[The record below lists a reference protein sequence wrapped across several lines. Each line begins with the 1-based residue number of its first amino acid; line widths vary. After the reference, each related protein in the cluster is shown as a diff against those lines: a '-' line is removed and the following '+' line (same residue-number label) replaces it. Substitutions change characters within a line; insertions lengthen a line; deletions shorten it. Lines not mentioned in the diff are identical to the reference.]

1 MDTQNA
7 YSRADNVAGVHHPIG
22 QHAQHHPD
30 ALAVH
35 EATTGRRLTY
45 RDLWNLAGSVA
56 ARLTAAGVG
65 PGDACGI
72 ALDRSADL
80 VVAMLA
86 VARTG
91 ARYVPLDNG
100 APSLRSAAQLTGTAA
115 SAVIGAPGDVARVQ
129 ALAPGLPVIEVV
141 RECAG
146 DAPGPSHASG
156 PDDALYVN
164 FTSGTSGLPKAVVV
178 PHRAVRRLVEDP
190 TYCTIG
196 PGTRVGNAANPSFDA
211 TTFEI
216 WAALSARAT
225 VVVLPPVVAAGLD
238 GWLELLRTERVDA
251 LFLTTALFHMIAH
264 ERPAAL
270 GALDTLLVGGEA
282 LTPEAARRVL
292 AAGPP
297 KRLVNVYGPTEVT
310 TFATYYDLTPERLDH
325 TDRVPIGHA
334 IQHTTL
340 HVLGPDLLPVP
351 DGERGE
357 LCIGGPGVALGYEG
371 RPDLTA
377 ERFVTVP
384 GSEDLG
390 TLYRTGDVV
399 SRGRDGRLEIF
410 GRLDRQVKVRGF
422 RVELEEIERAAV
434 ASGLVETAVV
444 EKTGEGASAAL
455 VGFVVAAAAHD
466 GLEHVA
472 VVEKLQA
479 ALAEV
484 LPDYML
490 PARWSVLDRLPL
502 GPTGKVDRA
511 ALLAGGAEAETP
523 QPAPAGSAGSVR
535 SADDGLPDADSVA
548 RDVLRLWCEVL
559 DVPDAR
565 ADDNFIASGGN
576 SILAIQLSS
585 RISEAA
591 SVELGPADVLLAA
604 DLTELIDVVR
614 RSMSGSGA
622 GGDDNG

>member
-1 MDTQNA
+1 MDTQTNA
-7 YSRADNVAGVHHPIG
+7 HSRADNVAGVHHPIG
-22 QHAQHHPD
+22 QHAQRHPE

-35 EATTGRRLTY
+35 ETTTGRRLTY
-45 RDLWNLAGSVA
+45 RDLWNLAGSLAV
-56 ARLTAAGVG
+56 RLTAAGVG
-65 PGDACGI
+65 PGEACGI
-72 ALDRSADL
+72 ALDRGADL

-91 ARYVPLDNG
+91 AHYVPLDNG
-100 APSLRSAAQLTGTAA
+100 APSQRSAAQLTEATAR
-115 SAVIGAPGDVARVQ
+115 AVIGAPGDGTRVQ
-129 ALAPGLPVIEVV
+129 ALAPGLPVIEVAH
-141 RECAG
+141 ECG
-146 DAPGPSHASG
+146 VDPLGTSHASG
-156 PDDALYVN
+156 ADDALYVS

-178 PHRAVRRLVEDP
+178 PHRAVRRLVDAP
-190 TYCTIG
+190 TYCAVG
-196 PGTRVGNAANPSFDA
+196 PDTRVGNAANPAFDA

-216 WAALSARAT
+216 WATLSARGT
-225 VVVLPPVVAAGLD
+225 IVVLPPVAAVGLD
-238 GWLELLRTERVDA
+238 DWLRLLRTERVDA

-264 ERPAAL
+264 ERPATM
-270 GALDTLLVGGEA
+270 GVLDTLLVGGEA
-282 LTPEAARRVL
+282 LTPRAARRVL

-297 KRLVNVYGPTEVT
+297 KRLVNVYGPTEAT
-310 TFATYYDLTPERLDH
+310 TFATYYDLTPERLDQL
-325 TDRVPIGHA
+325 DRVPIGHA

-357 LCIGGPGVALGYEG
+357 LCIGGPGVALGYLG

-384 GSEDLG
+384 GLADLG

-399 SRGRDGRLEIF
+399 SRDEEGRIEIF

-434 ASGLVETAVV
+434 ATGLVEAAVV
-444 EKTGEGASAAL
+444 EKTAEGAAAAL
-455 VGFVVAAAAHD
+455 VGFVLPAGD
-466 GLEHVA
+466 DSLEADVLA
-472 VVEKLQA
+472 GKLQA
-479 ALAEV
+479 GLAAV

-490 PARWSVLDRLPL
+490 PARWSVLDRLPI

-511 ALLAGGAEAETP
+511 ALLAGDAGAQTP
-523 QPAPAGSAGSVR
+523 RPASAGST
-535 SADDGLPDADSVA
+535 DGEPPDADPVSG
-548 RDVLRLWCEVL
+548 DVLRLWCEVL

-565 ADDNFIASGGN
+565 VDDNFIASGGN

-591 SVELGPADVLLAA
+591 SVELGPTDVLLAA
-604 DLTELIDVVR
+604 DLTELIDAVR
-614 RSMSGSGA
+614 RSMSGRG
-622 GGDDNG
+622 

>member
-35 EATTGRRLTY
+35 EATTGHRLTY

-86 VARTG
+86 VARAG

-100 APSLRSAAQLTGTAA
+100 APARRSAAQLTDTAA
-115 SAVIGAPGDVARVQ
+115 RAIIGAPGDVARVQ

-146 DAPGPSHASG
+146 DPLGTSHASG
-156 PDDALYVN
+156 LDDALYVN

-178 PHRAVRRLVEDP
+178 PHRAVRRLVDDP
-190 TYCTIG
+190 TYCTLG

-216 WAALSARAT
+216 WATLSARAT

-270 GALDTLLVGGEA
+270 GVLDTLLVGGEA
-282 LTPEAARRVL
+282 LTPEAASRVL

-297 KRLVNVYGPTEVT
+297 KRLVNVYGPTEAT

-434 ASGLVETAVV
+434 ATGLVETAVV
-444 EKTGEGASAAL
+444 EKIAEGASAAL
-455 VGFVVAAAAHD
+455 VGFVVPAGHD
-466 GLEHVA
+466 GLEHAA
-472 VVEKLQA
+472 VVGKLQA

-502 GPTGKVDRA
+502 GSTGKVDRA
-511 ALLAGGAEAETP
+511 ALLAAGAEAGTP
-523 QPAPAGSAGSVR
+523 QPAPAGSA
-535 SADDGLPDADSVA
+535 DDGLPEADTVP

-565 ADDNFIASGGN
+565 VDDNFIASGGN

-591 SVELGPADVLLAA
+591 SVDLGPADVLLAA

-614 RSMSGSGA
+614 RSMSGRG
-622 GGDDNG
+622 

>member
-1 MDTQNA
+1 MDSQNA
-7 YSRADNVAGVHHPIG
+7 YPRTDSVAGVHHAIG
-22 QHAQHHPD
+22 QHARHCPD

-35 EATTGRRLTY
+35 EAATGRRLTY

-72 ALDRSADL
+72 ALDRGADL

-91 ARYVPLDNG
+91 ACYVPLDNG
-100 APSLRSAAQLTGTAA
+100 APARRSAAQLTETAA
-115 SAVIGAPGDVARVQ
+115 RALIGAPGDAARVR

-141 RECAG
+141 REPADG
-146 DAPGPSHASG
+146 SPGTSHAGG
-156 PDDALYVN
+156 PDDPLYVN

-178 PHRAVRRLVEDP
+178 PHRAVRRLVDDP
-190 TYCTIG
+190 VYCTLG

-238 GWLELLRTERVDA
+238 DWLELLRTERVDA
-251 LFLTTALFHMIAH
+251 LFLTTALFHMVAH

-270 GALDTLLVGGEA
+270 GVLDTLLVGGEA
-282 LTPEAARRVL
+282 LTPGAARRVL

-297 KRLVNVYGPTEVT
+297 KRLVNVYGPTEAT
-310 TFATYYDLTPERLDH
+310 TFATYYDLTPERLEDL
-325 TDRVPIGHA
+325 DRVPIGHA

-357 LCIGGPGVALGYEG
+357 LCIGGPGIALGYRG
-371 RPDLTA
+371 RPELTA

-384 GSEDLG
+384 GPEDLG

-399 SRGRDGRLEIF
+399 SRGPGGRLEIF
-410 GRLDRQVKVRGF
+410 GRLDRQVKMRGF
-422 RVELEEIERAAV
+422 RVELEEIELAAV
-434 ASGLVETAVV
+434 ATGLVEAAVV
-444 EKTGEGASAAL
+444 EKAAEGASAAL
-455 VGFVVAAAAHD
+455 VGFVLPADRDDAEPAALV
-466 GLEHVA
+466 GRLRT
-472 VVEKLQA
+472 

-490 PARWSVLDRLPL
+490 PSRWSVLDRLPL

-511 ALLAGGAEAETP
+511 ALLAAGAGAGNPPSPLGG
-523 QPAPAGSAGSVR
+523 PADEGPFRAGSV
-535 SADDGLPDADSVA
+535 SH
-548 RDVLRLWCEVL
+548 DVLRLWCEVL
-559 DVPDAR
+559 DLPDAR
-565 ADDNFIASGGN
+565 VDDNFIASGGN

-591 SVELGPADVLLAA
+591 SVDLGPTDVLLAA
-604 DLTELIDVVR
+604 DLTELIDVVS
-614 RSMSGSGA
+614 RSMSGRG
-622 GGDDNG
+622 

>member
-1 MDTQNA
+1 M
-7 YSRADNVAGVHHPIG
+7 HHPIG

-100 APSLRSAAQLTGTAA
+100 APSRRRAAQLTDTAA
-115 SAVIGAPGDVARVQ
+115 RAVIGAPGDIARVQ

-146 DAPGPSHASG
+146 DPLGTSHASG
-156 PDDALYVN
+156 ADDALYVN

-178 PHRAVRRLVEDP
+178 PHRAVRRLVDDP

-270 GALDTLLVGGEA
+270 GVLDTLLVGGEA

-434 ASGLVETAVV
+434 ATGLVETAVV
-444 EKTGEGASAAL
+444 EKIAEGASAAL
-455 VGFVVAAAAHD
+455 VGFVVPAAAHD
-466 GLEHVA
+466 TLEHAA

-479 ALAEV
+479 ALTEV

-511 ALLAGGAEAETP
+511 ALLAGGAEAGTP
-523 QPAPAGSAGSVR
+523 QPAPAGSAS
-535 SADDGLPDADSVA
+535 SADDGLPDPDSVA

-565 ADDNFIASGGN
+565 VDDNFIASGGN

-591 SVELGPADVLLAA
+591 SVDLGPADVLLAA

-614 RSMSGSGA
+614 RSMSGRGT
-622 GGDDNG
+622 GGHENG

>member
-1 MDTQNA
+1 MDTQTNVH
-7 YSRADNVAGVHHPIG
+7 SRADHVAGVQHPIG
-22 QHAQHHPD
+22 QHAQRHPD
-30 ALAVH
+30 APAVH
-35 EATTGRRLTY
+35 ETTTGRRLTY
-45 RDLWNLAGSVA
+45 RDLWHLAGAVA
-56 ARLTAAGVG
+56 VRLTAAGVR

-72 ALDRSADL
+72 ALDRGADL

-91 ARYVPLDNG
+91 AHYVPLDNG
-100 APSLRSAAQLTGTAA
+100 APAGRSAAQLTGA
-115 SAVIGAPGDVARVQ
+115 SARAVIGAPGDTARVRE
-129 ALAPGLPVIEVV
+129 LAPELPVVEVV
-141 RECAG
+141 REC
-146 DAPGPSHASG
+146 GPDPLGTSHASG

-178 PHRAVRRLVEDP
+178 PHRAVRRLVDAP
-190 TYCTIG
+190 TYCAVG
-196 PGTRVGNAANPSFDA
+196 PGTRVGNAANPAFDA

-216 WAALSARAT
+216 WATLSARGT
-225 VVVLPPVVAAGLD
+225 VVVLPPVAAVGLD
-238 GWLELLRTERVDA
+238 GWLELLRAERVDA

-270 GALDTLLVGGEA
+270 GVLETLLVGGEA
-282 LTPEAARRVL
+282 LLPDAARRVL

-297 KRLVNVYGPTEVT
+297 QRLVNVYGPTEAT
-310 TFATYYDLTPERLDH
+310 TFATYYDLTPERLERL
-325 TDRVPIGHA
+325 DRVPIGHA

-340 HVLGPDLLPVP
+340 HVLGPDLRPVP

-357 LCIGGPGVALGYEG
+357 LCIGGPGVALGYQG

-384 GSEDLG
+384 GRTDPG

-399 SRGRDGRLEIF
+399 SRGEGGRIEIF

-434 ASGLVETAVV
+434 ATGLVEAAVV
-444 EKTGEGASAAL
+444 EKTAEGAAASL
-455 VGFVVAAAAHD
+455 VGFVLPATGD
-466 GLEHVA
+466 SLEPA
-472 VVEKLQA
+472 ERTGKLQA
-479 ALAEV
+479 ALAAV

-511 ALLAGGAEAETP
+511 ALLADDAGAGTP
-523 QPAPAGSAGSVR
+523 RPSADAPA
-535 SADDGLPDADSVA
+535 DGALPDADPVPG
-548 RDVLRLWCEVL
+548 DVLRLWCEVL

-565 ADDNFIASGGN
+565 VDDNFIASGGN

-585 RISEAA
+585 RISEATSA
-591 SVELGPADVLLAA
+591 ELGPADVLLAA
-604 DLTELIDVVR
+604 DLTELIDAVR
-614 RSMSGSGA
+614 RSISCRG
-622 GGDDNG
+622 

>member
-7 YSRADNVAGVHHPIG
+7 HSGADSVAGVHHPIG
-22 QHAQHHPD
+22 RHAQHHPD

-35 EATTGRRLTY
+35 EAATGRRLAY
-45 RDLWNLAGSVA
+45 RELWNLSGSVA
-56 ARLTAAGVG
+56 ERLTAAGVR

-72 ALDRSADL
+72 ALDRGADL

-91 ARYVPLDNG
+91 ARYVPLDNA
-100 APSLRSAAQLTGTAA
+100 APSRRSAAQLADTAA
-115 SAVIGAPGDVARVQ
+115 RALVVAPGDVARAH
-129 ALAPGLPVIEVV
+129 ALAPELPAIEAV
-141 RECAG
+141 RACA
-146 DAPGPSHASG
+146 DDPLVTSHPSG

-178 PHRAVRRLVEDP
+178 PHRAVRRLVDAP
-190 TYCTIG
+190 TYCALG
-196 PGTRVGNAANPSFDA
+196 PGTRVGSAANPSFDA

-216 WAALSARAT
+216 WATLSARGT

-238 GWLELLRTERVDA
+238 DWLELLRTEQVDA

-270 GALDTLLVGGEA
+270 AVLDTLLVGGEA
-282 LTPEAARRVL
+282 LAPEAARRVL

-297 KRLVNVYGPTEVT
+297 KRLVNVYGPTETT
-310 TFATYYDLTPERLDH
+310 TFATYYDLTPERLDGV
-325 TDRVPIGHA
+325 DRVPIGHA

-340 HVLGPDLLPVP
+340 HVLGPDLSPVP

-357 LCIGGPGVALGYEG
+357 LCIGGPGVALGYHG

-384 GSEDLG
+384 GAEHLG
-390 TLYRTGDVV
+390 RLYRTGDVV
-399 SRGRDGRLEIF
+399 RTDREGRLEIF
-410 GRLDRQVKVRGF
+410 GRLDRQVKMRGF
-422 RVELEEIERAAV
+422 RIELEEIERAAL
-434 ASGLVETAVV
+434 ATGLVEAAVV

-455 VGFVVAAAAHD
+455 VGFVAPAGEDGPEGDALVA
-466 GLEHVA
+466 GLR
-472 VVEKLQA
+472 A

-490 PARWSVLDRLPL
+490 PARWIVLDRLPL
-502 GPTGKVDRA
+502 GPTGKVDRV
-511 ALLAGGAEAETP
+511 ALLDGAVAAETM
-523 QPAPAGSAGSVR
+523 QPASTGPVG
-535 SADDGLPDADSVA
+535 DGPPEEDPLP

-559 DVPDAR
+559 DMPEASG
-565 ADDNFIASGGN
+565 ADNFIASGGN

-591 SVELGPADVLLAA
+591 SVDLGPADVLLAA

-614 RSMSGSGA
+614 RSTA
-622 GGDDNG
+622 GRG

>member
-1 MDTQNA
+1 MDSQNA
-7 YSRADNVAGVHHPIG
+7 HSRADSVAGVHHPIG

-35 EATTGRRLTY
+35 EAATGRRLTY

-65 PGDACGI
+65 PGDTCGI
-72 ALDRSADL
+72 ALDRGADL

-100 APSLRSAAQLTGTAA
+100 APSRRSAAQLTDTAA
-115 SAVIGAPGDVARVQ
+115 RALIGAPGDVARAQ

-141 RECAG
+141 REYAG
-146 DAPGPSHASG
+146 DPLGASHASG
-156 PDDALYVN
+156 PDDPLYVN

-178 PHRAVRRLVEDP
+178 PHRAVRRLVDDP
-190 TYCTIG
+190 TYCTLG
-196 PGTRVGNAANPSFDA
+196 PGTRVGSAANPSFDA

-216 WAALSARAT
+216 WATLSARAT

-238 GWLELLRTERVDA
+238 GWLELLSTERVDT
-251 LFLTTALFHMIAH
+251 LFLTTSLFHMIAH

-270 GALDTLLVGGEA
+270 GVLDTLLVGGEA

-297 KRLVNVYGPTEVT
+297 KRLVNVYGPTEAT

-357 LCIGGPGVALGYEG
+357 LCIGGPGVALGYQG

-377 ERFVTVP
+377 ERFVSVP
-384 GSEDLG
+384 GAEDLG

-399 SRGRDGRLEIF
+399 SRGREDRLEIF

-434 ASGLVETAVV
+434 ATGLVETAVV
-444 EKTGEGASAAL
+444 EKIAEGASAAL
-455 VGFVVAAAAHD
+455 VGFVLPTVND
-466 GLEHVA
+466 DLEHA
-472 VVEKLQA
+472 VVVGKLRA

-511 ALLAGGAEAETP
+511 ALLAGGAEVGTP
-523 QPAPAGSAGSVR
+523 RPAPAGC
-535 SADDGLPDADSVA
+535 ADDGLPEADSVL

-565 ADDNFIASGGN
+565 VDDNFIASGGN

-585 RISEAA
+585 RVNEAA
-591 SVELGPADVLLAA
+591 SVDLGPADVLLAA
-604 DLTELIDVVR
+604 DLSELIDVVR
-614 RSMSGSGA
+614 RSMSGRG
-622 GGDDNG
+622 